1 MERSRLTR
9 RINLTVLTLLAVH
22 TIRTI
27 QYRHLI
33 YAGGTKVPFEGQ
45 YVLPAAKSMKQFEA
59 MIEGPYTYGVMLDTH
74 IAQLHSLLEEARRR
88 GKKIVLHADLVQGLK
103 NDEYAAE
110 YLCQHIRPAGLI
122 STRASVIQKAKQK
135 GITAIQRVFLLD
147 TNALEKSYLLLSK
160 TQPDYIEVL
169 PGVIPHIIAEV
180 SIRTGI
186 PIIAGGLI
194 RSTEEVELALEAGA
208 TAVTT
213 SNADLIRHYKKSH
226 TEYKQ

>member
-1 MERSRLTR
+1 
-9 RINLTVLTLLAVH
+9 
-22 TIRTI
+22 
-27 QYRHLI
+27 
-33 YAGGTKVPFEGQ
+33 
-45 YVLPAAKSMKQFEA
+45 KQFEA
-59 MIEGPYTYGVMLDTH
+59 ILDSDYKFGVFLDTH
-74 IAQLHSLLEEARRR
+74 VAQLRNLYQMARGRE
-88 GKKIVLHADLVQGLK
+88 KNMLLHADLVQGLK

-135 GITAIQRVFLLD
+135 GITAIQRIFLLD
-147 TNALEKSYLLLSK
+147 TYALEKSYLLLSK

-169 PGVIPHIIAEV
+169 PGVISHIIAEV

-194 RSTEEVELALEAGA
+194 RSPEEVELALEAGA

-213 SNADLIRHYKKSH
+213 SNVDLIRHYKKSH
-226 TEYKQ
+226 TA